1 MPWSPS
7 WSDDAST
14 ERGCRVRFAQAQS
27 VVVVAVT
34 RIVVV
39 HNDDDGGRWQR

>member
-1 MPWSPS
+1 MS
-7 WSDDAST
+7 ST
-14 ERGCRVRFAQAQS
+14 ERGCRVRLVQARS

-39 HNDDDGGRWQR
+39 RNDDDGGWRQR

>member
-7 WSDDAST
+7 WSDDVLDG
-14 ERGCRVRFAQAQS
+14 ERCRVRFVQARS
-27 VVVVAVT
+27 VVVVAAT

-39 HNDDDGGRWQR
+39 RNDDDGGRWQR